1 MGTESEIHQ
10 SPGFFRITFKRLKKR
25 KSAMFGL
32 GVIMVLFVTAGFAD
46 LLAPGK
52 PNIMNADLKLQSPS
66 WQHPLGTDV
75 LGRDIMSRIL
85 YGGRVSL
92 KIGFFSIGLAALL
105 GMTIGTLS
113 GYFGGAV
120 DHLIMRFVDLFLAFP
135 VFLLAI
141 VIVVTLGPGQWTVI
155 TAIGISYMPAFSR
168 IIRGSVLTVKETE
181 YIEACRTL
189 GYGHLRIITR
199 HVVPNCLAPLI
210 VYTTLT
216 IGVAII
222 IEASLSFLG
231 LGIRPPTPAWG
242 YDLQAG
248 MSVLEFA
255 PHVVIFPG
263 LAISLTVLGFNML
276 GDGLRD
282 ALDPR
287 LKT

>member
-1 MGTESEIHQ
+1 METVQEIRQ
-10 SPGFFRITFKRLKKR
+10 SPGFFRTTFKRLRKR
-25 KSAMFGL
+25 KTAMFGL
-32 GVIMVLFVTAGFAD
+32 AVVLLLFFTAGFAD

-52 PNIMNADLKLQSPS
+52 PNVMNPGARLQAPS
-66 WQHPLGTDV
+66 VKHPMGTDV
-75 LGRDIMSRIL
+75 LGRDILSRIL

-105 GMTIGTLS
+105 GMTLGTVS
-113 GYFGGAV
+113 GYYGGAV
-120 DHLIMRFVDLFLAFP
+120 DHLIMRFIDLFLAFP

-141 VIVVTLGPGQWTVI
+141 VIVVTLGPGEWTVI
-155 TAIGISYMPAFSR
+155 TAIGIAYMPAFSR

-189 GYGHLRIITR
+189 GYSNVRIITG

-210 VYTTLT
+210 IYTTLT

-222 IEASLSFLG
+222 IEAGLSFLG

-263 LAISLTVLGFNML
+263 LAISITVLGFNML

>member
-1 MGTESEIHQ
+1 MEDLRQ
-10 SPGFFRITFKRLKKR
+10 SPGFLRTTFHRLKKR
-25 KSAMFGL
+25 RTAMFGL
-32 GVIMVLFVTAGFAD
+32 VVICCLFFTAAFAD
-46 LLAPGK
+46 LLAPSK
-52 PNIMNADLKLQSPS
+52 PHTMNPAERLMSPS
-66 WQHPLGTDV
+66 SKHPFGTDV
-75 LGRDIMSRIL
+75 LGRDILSRIL

-92 KIGFFSIGLAALL
+92 KIGFLSIGLSAVL
-105 GMTIGTLS
+105 GLILGVLS
-113 GYFGGAV
+113 GYYGGAL

-141 VIVVTLGPGQWTVI
+141 VIVVTLGPGEWTVI
-155 TAIGISYMPAFSR
+155 TAIGVAYMPAFSR

-189 GYGHLRIITR
+189 GYNNLRIITG
-199 HVVPNCLAPLI
+199 HVIPNCLAPLI

-222 IEASLSFLG
+222 IEAGLSFLG

-248 MSVLEFA
+248 MSVLEFS

-263 LAISLTVLGFNML
+263 LAISITVLGFNML

>member
-1 MGTESEIHQ
+1 MGWWSFAACFLRQPLQDILAPSKPSTMNPAERLMSPSSKHPIGTQRSRPGHFEPNSLWGTGLVEDRVLLDRAKCHVRLDFGD
-10 SPGFFRITFKRLKKR
+10 SLRLLRWGTGPSDHAFCRSVPGF
-25 KSAMFGL
+25 S
-32 GVIMVLFVTAGFAD
+32 
-46 LLAPGK
+46 
-52 PNIMNADLKLQSPS
+52 
-66 WQHPLGTDV
+66 
-75 LGRDIMSRIL
+75 
-85 YGGRVSL
+85 
-92 KIGFFSIGLAALL
+92 GFFAGYCHRGDSGAGGMDGHRRNWNRLYAGVFPDYSWECAHGERDRVYRSMSNIGL
-105 GMTIGTLS
+105 
-113 GYFGGAV
+113 
-120 DHLIMRFVDLFLAFP
+120 
-135 VFLLAI
+135 
-141 VIVVTLGPGQWTVI
+141 QQ
-155 TAIGISYMPAFSR
+155 SR
-168 IIRGSVLTVKETE
+168 IIT
-181 YIEACRTL
+181 
-189 GYGHLRIITR
+189 GHVI
-199 HVVPNCLAPLI
+199 PNCLAPLI

-263 LAISLTVLGFNML
+263 LAISITVLGFNML

>member
-1 MGTESEIHQ
+1 MEELRQ
-10 SPGFFRITFKRLKKR
+10 SPGFLRTTFHRLKKR
-25 KSAMFGL
+25 RTAMFGL
-32 GVIMVLFVTAGFAD
+32 VVICCLFFTAAFAD
-46 LLAPGK
+46 FLAPSK
-52 PNIMNADLKLQSPS
+52 PHTMNPAERLMSPS
-66 WQHPLGTDV
+66 SKHPMGTDV
-75 LGRDIMSRIL
+75 LGRDILSRIL

-92 KIGFFSIGLAALL
+92 KIGFFSIGLSAVL
-105 GMTIGTLS
+105 GLILGTLS
-113 GYFGGAV
+113 GYYGGAL

-141 VIVVTLGPGQWTVI
+141 VIVVTLGPGEWTVI
-155 TAIGISYMPAFSR
+155 AAIGVAYMPAFSR

-189 GYGHLRIITR
+189 GYNNLRIITG
-199 HVVPNCLAPLI
+199 HIIPNCLAPLI

-263 LAISLTVLGFNML
+263 LAISITVLGFNML